1 MDPRTAG
8 WTALLTLWG
17 GWVPAFVLTCVIEVP
32 VYLVMFELFGLVGRS
47 GSDPTGVV
55 ARRGDRSR
63 AGRNSAGRNSA
74 GRNSAGRNSGGPR
87 PALGWGGAVLLALV
101 LNAVT
106 HPVFWAIALS
116 LSSSA
121 GVVVGE
127 VLVTL
132 TEGLIMWLVVRRQP
146 LACLT
151 CALVANA
158 ASAVLGSALWA
169 YVTSSVS

>member
-63 AGRNSAGRNSA
+63 AGRNSAGRTPH
-74 GRNSAGRNSGGPR
+74 SAGRNSGGPR